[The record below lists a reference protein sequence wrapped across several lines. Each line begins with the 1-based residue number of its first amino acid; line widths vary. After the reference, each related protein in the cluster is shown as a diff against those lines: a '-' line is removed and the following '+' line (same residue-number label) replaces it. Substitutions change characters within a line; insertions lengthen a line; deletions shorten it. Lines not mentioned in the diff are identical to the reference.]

1 MSGQARDFA
10 FTLSLPRLI
19 YVLILFFAA
28 AAVALH
34 LGQVTAIRHTLQR
47 GRWEWI
53 AVAILLQ
60 GLFLLNLS
68 ALYHAAY
75 RMVKLP
81 VSFGYTFR
89 LAMSAAFVSAVVPG
103 GTFSGT
109 GLLVYDA
116 LRRGL
121 DTARATLANVIF
133 FIFDYL
139 AFLVV
144 LFLAILYLFGRGNLQ
159 PYELAATALLAAGT
173 GILIFL
179 LFLLGFKPTLF
190 AALAGPLART
200 AGRLL
205 RKLKPHTPGWEEKTG
220 EIAVRLSA
228 ALQAMV
234 KNHPAMLRAA
244 THALL
249 VEGLGL
255 LQLQTLFL
263 AFGNA
268 PGPGRLITGYAV
280 GVLFMIV
287 SITPQGVGLM
297 EGAMTAAYASTGV
310 PLEQAVL
317 VTFTYRAISLWLP
330 VIGGFI
336 FFKRTVK
343 QW

>member
-1 MSGQARDFA
+1 MSGRAKD
-10 FTLSLPRLI
+10 LPSLISLPRLI

-34 LGQVTAIRHTLQR
+34 LGQTTAIRHTLQHS
-47 GRWEWI
+47 RWGWI

-60 GLFLLNLS
+60 GLFLINLS

-81 VSFGYTFR
+81 VSFGYMFR

-103 GTFSGT
+103 GTLSGT

-139 AFLVV
+139 AFLVI
-144 LFLAILYLFGRGNLQ
+144 LFLAIFYLFGRGNLQ
-159 PYELAATALLAAGT
+159 PYELAAAALLAAGT

-190 AALAGPLART
+190 AALAGRLSRI
-200 AGRLL
+200 AGRLF
-205 RKLKPHTPGWEEKTG
+205 RKLKPHTPGWEKKTE
-220 EIAVRLSA
+220 EIAGRLSA

-234 KNHPAMLRAA
+234 KNRPALLRAA
-244 THALL
+244 THAML
-249 VEGLGL
+249 VEGIGL
-255 LQLQTLFL
+255 LQLQALFL
-263 AFGNA
+263 AFGCG

-297 EGAMTAAYASTGV
+297 EGAMTAAYTSTGV

-317 VTFTYRAISLWLP
+317 VTFIYRAISLWLP
-330 VIGGFI
+330 VLGGFI